1 MSVSAVGAKLPL
13 ELWGCPFSAYIYID
27 GEKGGGADIG
37 RCMVEARGCRDDS
50 NSSHSSFAVITVNM
64 CETAVLRTLSLNNCF
79 HTYS

>member
-27 GEKGGGADIG
+27 GEKGGGADSG

-50 NSSHSSFAVITVNM
+50 NSSHF
-64 CETAVLRTLSLNNCF
+64 
-79 HTYS
+79 